1 MAIVGDPVDS
11 GVVASLARPGA
22 NLTGS
27 SFFMSELNA
36 KRLELLKSVVPTLK
50 RVGVLINPDNAA
62 MLPIV
67 RAMEGRAQGLN
78 VEVKVVNVRR
88 LHELDAALTLA
99 KGQIDGLT
107 IPDEG
112 LFIANPDRTAD
123 LVTRSRLPSI
133 GFREYCESGGLLAYG
148 VDFPH
153 IWRQS
158 AVLVDKIFKGAKPA
172 DLPIQQATRFEFIIN
187 AKTAKA
193 LGVTIPSSIQLRADH
208 IIE

>member
-1 MAIVGDPVDS
+1 
-11 GVVASLARPGA
+11 
-22 NLTGS
+22 
-27 SFFMSELNA
+27 
-36 KRLELLKSVVPTLK
+36 
-50 RVGVLINPDNAA
+50 VGVLINPDNAA
-62 MLPIV
+62 MRPIV
-67 RAMEGRAQGLN
+67 RAMEGRAPGLN

-88 LHELDAALTLA
+88 LDELDAALTLA
-99 KGQIDGLT
+99 KGQIDGVT
-107 IPDEG
+107 VPDEG

-153 IWRQS
+153 IWRQA